1 MQEEKT
7 LLKEENLALRDEA
20 DRLKAEVRKLERELR
35 VSKSFLEKV
44 TKASEAK
51 DALGAALTASN
62 AKQRAYT
69 DMLIESCPSIIL
81 LIDADDRIALSTRA
95 LLTAA
100 RIPNFDYIHNRN
112 YIEVLS
118 KYLAE
123 SDMAAFKDAVEKA
136 ESAGG
141 VITFDAWIDFAGSGA
156 PRFYSI
162 ELRRAGKRDDSLG
175 DVMSGIVVV
184 MVDFT
189 DLMNEKRRA
198 EAANSAK
205 SDFLASM
212 SHEIRTPMNAI
223 LGMSEVLDHS
233 ALEPAQRKYLTDIR
247 KSANALLTII
257 NDILDFSKIEAGK
270 MELVNVNYSPKL
282 LLDNLHSMFKVLCRE
297 SDLEMR
303 YMVSNDMPD
312 TVYGDDNRLR
322 QVLTNLLSN
331 AVKYTKKGSIALM
344 AWQEKGSVMV
354 FEVKDTGIGIRED
367 DQDKLFKPF
376 EQLDARK
383 NRNVVGTGLGLAISY
398 NLCLLM
404 GGGLKLSSVYG
415 KGSTFS
421 VILPYSVGER
431 NDWEEPGD
439 SYDFI
444 APSAKVLVVDDI
456 EINLT
461 VAEAL
466 LGAYKIVPDTA
477 LSGPE
482 AVALAR
488 KNRYDMV
495 FMDHMM
501 PVMDGIEAT
510 QIIRALGGWCDRM
523 PIIALSAN
531 AIAGME
537 QVFLNNRMDD
547 FLPKPIEVSVLSQC
561 LKRWLPPEIIEEP

>member
-1 MQEEKT
+1 MQEENK
-7 LLKEENLALRDEA
+7 LLKEENLMLRSEA
-20 DRLKAEVRKLERELR
+20 DRAKAEVKKLERELR

-44 TKASEAK
+44 TKAVEAK

-69 DMLIESCPSIIL
+69 SMLLESCPSIII
-81 LIDADDRIALSTRA
+81 LIDADGSIALSTTA

-100 RIPNFDYIHNRN
+100 GIPNFDYIHNRN
-112 YIEVLS
+112 YVEVLS

-123 SDMAAFKDAVEKA
+123 SDMDAFKAAVERA
-136 ESAGG
+136 ESSGG
-141 VITFDAWIDFAGSGA
+141 IVVLDAWIDFAGDGV
-156 PRFYSI
+156 PKFYSI
-162 ELRRAGKRDDSLG
+162 ELRRSGKLDGTAG
-175 DVMSGIVVV
+175 DVMPGVIVV
-184 MVDFT
+184 MVDLT
-189 DLMNEKRRA
+189 DIMDEKRRA
-198 EAANSAK
+198 EAANTAK
-205 SDFLASM
+205 SDFLAAM

-233 ALEPAQRKYLTDIR
+233 DMTSEQRKYLTDIR
-247 KSANALLTII
+247 KSSNVLLTII

-270 MELVNVNYSPKL
+270 MELVNVNYSPRL

-297 SDLEMR
+297 SNLEMR
-303 YMVSNDMPD
+303 YVISNDLPD
-312 TVYGDDNRLR
+312 TIYGDENRLR

-344 AWQEKGSVMV
+344 AWQEEESVLV
-354 FEVKDTGIGIRED
+354 FEVKDTGIGIKEED
-367 DQDKLFKPF
+367 QEKLFKPF
-376 EQLDARK
+376 EQLDVRK

-404 GGGLKLSSVYG
+404 GGGLKLNSLYG

-421 VILPYSVGER
+421 VVMPYVKGER
-431 NDWEEPGD
+431 SGWEEPGD

-444 APSAKVLVVDDI
+444 APSARILVVDDI

-466 LGAYKIVPDTA
+466 LGAFQIVPDTA

-482 AVALAR
+482 AVALV
-488 KNRYDMV
+488 KNNQYDMV

-510 QIIRALGGWCDRM
+510 QIIRALGGWCEKM
-523 PIIALSAN
+523 PIVALSAN
-531 AIAGME
+531 AISGME
-537 QVFLNNRMDD
+537 QVFLSNRMDD
-547 FLPKPIEVSVLSQC
+547 FLPKPIEVSVLSHC
-561 LKRWLPPEIIEEP
+561 LKKWLDPEMIEVL